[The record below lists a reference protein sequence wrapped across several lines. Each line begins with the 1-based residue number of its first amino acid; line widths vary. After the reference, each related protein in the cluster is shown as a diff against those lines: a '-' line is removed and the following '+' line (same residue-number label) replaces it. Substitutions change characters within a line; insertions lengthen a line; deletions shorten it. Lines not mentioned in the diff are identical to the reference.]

1 MQETRYCCVTITA
14 IGLLAVATG
23 LTASLA
29 PLLIPSTVLT
39 VVLLVAGV
47 ALVAVLAIS
56 QSWIKRDAS
65 SSLSPS
71 RNPELIKLR
80 EDLEDLRLE
89 HRELLEDK
97 AYLQF
102 LKANQE
108 RERQLLALDL
118 HDLILPNLTSSLLQL
133 EASLDRP
140 HMISECVEAS
150 IEMIRTSLQ
159 HTRRTMNSLS
169 PCLTQDEG
177 VVAGIQRVTE
187 QFASSIESIAFR
199 HDIEFD
205 RLTPLAECVLVQL
218 VREVLEE
225 TRQFPTI
232 DTVAIDLRQED
243 NLLELTITSPASEEP
258 SSDCDTNRER
268 RIREFVD
275 FLAGNLERK
284 TSPSFGRI
292 LRIEFPLA
300 STLSREKSQAFG

>member
-1 MQETRYCCVTITA
+1 MTVI
-14 IGLLAVATG
+14 LLA
-23 LTASLA
+23 
-29 PLLIPSTVLT
+29 
-39 VVLLVAGV
+39 AGI

-56 QSWIKRDAS
+56 HSRIQRLTDAS
-65 SSLSPS
+65 MATAADA
-71 RNPELIKLR
+71 ELAKLR
-80 EDLEDLRLE
+80 EDFEALRLE

-118 HDLILPNLTSSLLQL
+118 HDLILPNLTSSLFQL

-140 HMISECVEAS
+140 HMISECVETS

-159 HTRRTMNSLS
+159 HTRRTMNFLS

-177 VVAGIQRVTE
+177 VVAGIQRLTE
-187 QFASSIESIAFR
+187 QFESSIESIVFR

-205 RLTPLAECVLVQL
+205 RLTPLVECVLVQL
-218 VREVLEE
+218 VRESLDEI
-225 TRQFPTI
+225 RQCPTS
-232 DTVAIDLRQED
+232 DTVVIDLRQQHE
-243 NLLELTITSPASEEP
+243 LLELTITSSGTQPPPAA
-258 SSDCDTNRER
+258 CDTDREA

-275 FLAGNLERK
+275 FLAGSLERK
-284 TSPSFGRI
+284 ISPSSDHV

-300 STLSREKSQAFG
+300 SAMSREKSRAFG